1 MDATVITPAELTA
14 NMLSPFPA
22 AIITFV
28 GVASVIT
35 RLMTVSPTD
44 ADSAKFADWPPRTI
58 MSTESMTVMVYA
70 IVAPVLVP
78 SLIVTVTE

>member
-1 MDATVITPAELTA
+1 MDATVITPAELAA
-14 NMLSPFPA
+14 NIPSPFPA
-22 AIITFV
+22 AIITLV

-35 RLMTVSPTD
+35 RLITVSPTD

-58 MSTESMTVMVYA
+58 ISTESITVIVYA